1 MKRYQFALTIAVDG
15 VLHQAGEIATEAEIP
30 AGCLASMLRLR
41 QVVELP
47 PERQAEQPTAKK
59 KQALPARP

>member
-1 MKRYQFALTIAVDG
+1 MKRYQFVITIAVEG
-15 VLHQAGEIATEAEIP
+15 VLRNAGDVATESEIP

-47 PERQAEQPTAKK
+47 PERPQESNKEAKK
-59 KQALPARP
+59 K